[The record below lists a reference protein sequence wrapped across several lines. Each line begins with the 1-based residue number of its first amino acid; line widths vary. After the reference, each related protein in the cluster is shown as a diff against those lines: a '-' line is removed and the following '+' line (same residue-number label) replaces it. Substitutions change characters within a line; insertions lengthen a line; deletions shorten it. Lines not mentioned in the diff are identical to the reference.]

1 MFNEMGK
8 YYDMTIAFT
17 DADSEGFTYNRKELL
32 EKLENIKVLFLT
44 KGFRIGNR
52 PVRLG
57 IFNLIKKIDPDVIFS
72 HEYSY
77 TSILVAL
84 YKQMGLF
91 HYNYYLTTSDN
102 LKMAEISSGLK
113 AKSRS
118 YVLTHSNGII
128 VYGDAVKQWY
138 QRRFPRLRIEVCPN
152 IQNPQTLLAYRSQF
166 QPILQKYIQQ
176 YGLAGTSVILYT
188 GRLVKAKG
196 LDLLLNAFAKA
207 QIVNYRLV
215 IVGEGELSESLQQ
228 QAKRLG
234 LKDKVV
240 FAGFHTDVGLYAW
253 YEIANVFILPS
264 RYEPFGAVI
273 NESLVYGCPV
283 VASKYIGAT
292 DFVTKGNG
300 MLFDPMNETE
310 FIYIIRQACRKYSNK
325 PLSRANLMPCSFDNY
340 ISAFYNINRN
350 K

>member
-1 MFNEMGK
+1 
-8 YYDMTIAFT
+8 
-17 DADSEGFTYNRKELL
+17 
-32 EKLENIKVLFLT
+32 
-44 KGFRIGNR
+44 
-52 PVRLG
+52 
-57 IFNLIKKIDPDVIFS
+57 
-72 HEYSY
+72 
-77 TSILVAL
+77 
-84 YKQMGLF
+84 MGLF

-253 YEIANVFILPS
+253 YEIANFFILPS

>member
-1 MFNEMGK
+1 M
-8 YYDMTIAFT
+8 
-17 DADSEGFTYNRKELL
+17 
-32 EKLENIKVLFLT
+32 
-44 KGFRIGNR
+44 
-52 PVRLG
+52 
-57 IFNLIKKIDPDVIFS
+57 
-72 HEYSY
+72 
-77 TSILVAL
+77 
-84 YKQMGLF
+84 
-91 HYNYYLTTSDN
+91 
-102 LKMAEISSGLK
+102 
-113 AKSRS
+113 
-118 YVLTHSNGII
+118 
-128 VYGDAVKQWY
+128 
-138 QRRFPRLRIEVCPN
+138 
-152 IQNPQTLLAYRSQF
+152 
-166 QPILQKYIQQ
+166 
-176 YGLAGTSVILYT
+176 
-188 GRLVKAKG
+188 
-196 LDLLLNAFAKA
+196 
-207 QIVNYRLV
+207 V

-253 YEIANVFILPS
+253 YEIANFFILPS

-340 ISAFYNINRN
+340 VSAFYNINQN